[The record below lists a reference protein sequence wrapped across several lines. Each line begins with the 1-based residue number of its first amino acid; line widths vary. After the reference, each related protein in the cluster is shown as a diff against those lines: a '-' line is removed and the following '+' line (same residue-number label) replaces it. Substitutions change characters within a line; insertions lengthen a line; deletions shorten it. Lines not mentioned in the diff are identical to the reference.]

1 MRNFFHTFTR
11 RDVLALIISACVY
24 ILLASQSLPLSD
36 DDFGYRFHQATGEV
50 ISSFSDLFSSNAY
63 GYTHVNGRF
72 LAHVFIQ
79 LFLAW
84 DLHWLFILASACAF
98 ILLISS
104 LLYIFKRNYLS
115 PFTIHQSSL
124 ICVLFF
130 LIAFWPLMATSCYG
144 SVAMNINY
152 LWTAAI
158 STFFLSIY
166 LHVSEDSPT
175 YSTWKNIALF
185 IFGLICGSW
194 QESFG
199 IGIGGAICLYH
210 LFNLRRT
217 NKSTYYLII
226 GYGIGLCLLIFAPGN
241 LNRASIEGVGGFIEF
256 NNLIYKTIQLCKH
269 NLFVDAWL
277 GIGLLS
283 LIIDATKKN
292 HFAFIKS
299 NWLFFLSAIITFL
312 FTLYT
317 IAMGMYQGTWQL
329 TILGVLD
336 TILTINFLLTYLP
349 NMMESKITQS
359 LAVIAMCIFM
369 VVTYGYRHVLKVE
382 KQAFIEDFLTQQS
395 DTAYDGRLQYV
406 IQHTIPSY
414 SNFIYEHTCDM
425 YCCFY
430 DEGTL
435 PKMSKFYTYGAASW
449 GTTLLPER
457 KENIIANCTEA
468 NQVSENVYLA
478 PLKYYIVRI
487 PKEKDFSDLSL
498 RLELDKRCSNKKES
512 YATSISS
519 LHRVEDAD
527 YIYAVRTTDWWNFH
541 LYQVMSAVLK

>member
-1 MRNFFHTFTR
+1 MRNFINAFQR
-11 RDVLALIISACVY
+11 KDLLAIILSACVY
-24 ILLASQSLPLSD
+24 VLLASQSLPLSD

-50 ISSFSDLFSSNAY
+50 ITSFSDLISSNTF

-104 LLYIFKRNYLS
+104 ILYLFKRNLPS
-115 PFTIHQSSL
+115 AFNIQHSL
-124 ICVLFF
+124 LIYPLFF

-166 LHVSEDSPT
+166 MHVSEDSPT

-185 IFGLICGSW
+185 IFGLVCGSW

-210 LFNLRRT
+210 LFHLRST

-241 LNRASIEGVGGFIEF
+241 FVRATTESVGGFIGMKR
-256 NNLIYKTIQLCKH
+256 LIYQTIQLCKH
-269 NLFVDAWL
+269 YPFVDIWL
-277 GIGLLS
+277 GIGVLS
-283 LIIDATKKN
+283 LIIDTAKKN
-292 HFAFIKS
+292 YFAFIKS
-299 NWLFFLSAIITFL
+299 NWLFFTAALIAFI

-317 IAMGMYQGTWQL
+317 IATGMYQGTWQL
-329 TILGVLD
+329 TILGVID
-336 TILTINFLLTYLP
+336 TILMLNFLKTYLP
-349 NMMESKITQS
+349 KVVESRTFWS
-359 LAVIAMCIFM
+359 IALVSMCLF
-369 VVTYGYRHVLKVE
+369 VGVTYRYRHVLKVE
-382 KQAFIEDFLTQQS
+382 KQAFVEEFLSQKS
-395 DTAYDGRLQYV
+395 DTAYDGKLQYV
-406 IQHTIPSY
+406 IQHSIPTY

-430 DEGTL
+430 DKETL
-435 PKMSKFYTYGAASW
+435 QKLSRYYTYGAESW
-449 GTTLLPER
+449 GTTLLPEP
-457 KENIIANCTEA
+457 KEAIIANCIES
-468 NQVSENVYLA
+468 NKISESIYLA
-478 PLKYYIVRI
+478 PLQYYIIRI
-487 PKEKDFSDLSL
+487 PKGENYTDLSL
-498 RLELDKRCSNKKES
+498 SIELEHRFKKRKKQYTTPITAMPILEDSN
-512 YATSISS
+512 
-519 LHRVEDAD
+519 

-541 LYQVMSAVLK
+541 DYRIKSVVFK